1 MRRSKSIYNGRAR
14 GATAHASNSRCKRAC
29 YAGGA
34 AGAWRGVVRGLTLVM
49 CLYVVGCSAESKL
62 RKEGKTPYV
71 RCVAGPEPDAR
82 TLRAGPWTFEIKQ
95 RVLQVQGPSRPL
107 RIAALSAPGF
117 SGAPGSDALARL
129 RAAEADLLVLL
140 GGVGEGTA
148 AATATVQALASLSM
162 PSLIVLGGRDTW
174 AAHEKA
180 FEDLPPAARIIDGTV
195 LRAIRIGS
203 NTFVPLPGAE
213 LGRYAVQAAA
223 CGFDQADLESAA
235 QELGARQPGETR
247 WLLSWQAP
255 LTLGGTPGPKSA
267 AGVALGSA
275 LVSSFA
281 EKVGATGGLYA
292 WPNDESAAAPAR
304 GQLGLVAVPRLYG
317 PRRAASNGALITNTL
332 LVLEVSATGVNV
344 VL

>member
-1 MRRSKSIYNGRAR
+1 MRRSKSIYNAGLS
-14 GATAHASNSRCKRAC
+14 GATAHATNFPCKRAC

-34 AGAWRGVVRGLTLVM
+34 AGALRVAVGLTLVVSV
-49 CLYVVGCSAESKL
+49 CVVGCSAESKL

-71 RCVAGPEPDAR
+71 RCVAGPAPDER
-82 TLRAGPWTFEIKQ
+82 TLQSGPWKFEIKE
-95 RVLQVQGPSRPL
+95 RVLQVAGPSRPL

-117 SGAPGSDALARL
+117 TGAPGSDALARV
-129 RAAEADLLVLL
+129 RAVEADLLVLL
-140 GGVGEGTA
+140 GGLGEGTA
-148 AATATVQALASLSM
+148 AATATVQALASLSI

-180 FEDLPPAARIIDGTV
+180 FEALPPAARIIDGTV

-223 CGFDQADLESAA
+223 CGFDQDDLESAA
-235 QELGARQPGETR
+235 HELGAAQAGETR

-255 LTLGGTPGPKSA
+255 AALAGAPGPKSVT
-267 AGVALGSA
+267 GIALGSA
-275 LVSSFA
+275 MIGRFA
-281 EKVGATGGLYA
+281 EKVGARGGLYA
-292 WPNDESAAAPAR
+292 WPGDESSAAPAQGR
-304 GQLGLVAVPRLYG
+304 LGLTAVPRLFG
-317 PRRAASNGALITNTL
+317 PRRETSNGALVPNSL
-332 LVLEVSATGVNV
+332 LVLEVGADGVNV